1 MQCERLIKMI
11 KSWYI
16 HVQGETMAPARMVSF
31 MKKHAKSCEVCLQDA
46 DLKEEIAKITEIVL
60 PESKIPKAI
69 RQKNEQTAQK
79 EAEIEDESSEV
90 DDDEE
95 TEVDKNGDETIAE
108 DGDNVDDDEEEDDE
122 DLPLVDDPDLLA
134 PDV

>member
-16 HVQGETMAPARMVSF
+16 HVQDETMAPARMVSF

-46 DLKEEIAKITEIVL
+46 DLKEEFAKITEIVL

-108 DGDNVDDDEEEDDE
+108 DGDNVDDDDEDDE
-122 DLPLVDDPDLLA
+122 DLALVDDPDLLA

>member
-16 HVQGETMAPARMVSF
+16 HVQDETMAPARMVSF

-46 DLKEEIAKITEIVL
+46 DLKEEFAKITEIVL

-122 DLPLVDDPDLLA
+122 DLALVDDPDLLA

>member
-16 HVQGETMAPARMVSF
+16 HVQDETMAPARMVSF

-108 DGDNVDDDEEEDDE
+108 DGDNVDDDDEDDE
-122 DLPLVDDPDLLA
+122 DLGLDDDPDLLA
-134 PDV
+134 TDV